1 MDKYIFDEGN
11 GLWYELI
18 GDYYFPCLTVPTEE
32 EQPVGIWGQRHKRYI
47 KEYHPALYN
56 ALLLN
61 GRLNSYLA
69 DIDQQA
75 QERLDTIIEQMA
87 RSQGITEALKAA
99 DQMTWVGKMNNIQA
113 SAMEI
118 VNSELIY
125 VILIQSL
132 HDIQR
137 LFRRISKPLIGFS
150 LQLCQIIQKRCIR
163 FFRCFFN
170 LFHYRFLSIQLFHQS
185 GHFLFIE

>member
-69 DIDQQA
+69 DIEQQA
-75 QERLDTIIEQMA
+75 QHLFSRMVKDLAEKENVTEKLKVENQM
-87 RSQGITEALKAA
+87 L
-99 DQMTWVGKMNNIQA
+99 WVQKMNNIRNRA
-113 SAMEI
+113 EEV
-118 VNSELIY
+118 VNTELIY
-125 VILIQSL
+125 TV
-132 HDIQR
+132 
-137 LFRRISKPLIGFS
+137 
-150 LQLCQIIQKRCIR
+150 
-163 FFRCFFN
+163 
-170 LFHYRFLSIQLFHQS
+170 
-185 GHFLFIE
+185 

>member
-69 DIDQQA
+69 DI
-75 QERLDTIIEQMA
+75 EQMA

-125 VILIQSL
+125 A
-132 HDIQR
+132 
-137 LFRRISKPLIGFS
+137 
-150 LQLCQIIQKRCIR
+150 
-163 FFRCFFN
+163 
-170 LFHYRFLSIQLFHQS
+170 
-185 GHFLFIE
+185 

>member
-1 MDKYIFDEGN
+1 MDKYIFDDGN

-69 DIDQQA
+69 DIDKQA
-75 QERLDTIIEQMA
+75 QKMYLRLIDEMADNQGVTEQ
-87 RSQGITEALKAA
+87 LKAENP
-99 DQMTWVGKMNNIQA
+99 MEWIGRMGNIQNCA
-113 SAMEI
+113 SEV

-125 VILIQSL
+125 V
-132 HDIQR
+132 
-137 LFRRISKPLIGFS
+137 
-150 LQLCQIIQKRCIR
+150 
-163 FFRCFFN
+163 
-170 LFHYRFLSIQLFHQS
+170 
-185 GHFLFIE
+185 